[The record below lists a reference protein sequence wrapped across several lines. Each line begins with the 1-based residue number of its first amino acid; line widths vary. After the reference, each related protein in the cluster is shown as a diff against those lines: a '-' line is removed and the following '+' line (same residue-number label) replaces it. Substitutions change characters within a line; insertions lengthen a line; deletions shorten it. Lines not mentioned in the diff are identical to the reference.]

1 MFNFERIAGVLER
14 TMSVGRRMLLIVA
27 FLAFAAGCA
36 TATKQPSLY
45 DTQPDLLTKQY
56 SADQIKAIE
65 QNFNVNPLQYSQQ
78 LGNLMLWQM
87 HQKSPQFALEFAQTP
102 ELNDGINKQ
111 EARAMTSI
119 YNLIKHLKIP
129 IKDLLA
135 F

>member
-56 SADQIKAIE
+56 SADQITTIE
-65 QNFNVNPLQYSQQ
+65 QNFNANPLQYSQQ
-78 LGNLMLWQM
+78 LGNLLLWQM
-87 HQKSPQFALEFAQTP
+87 
-102 ELNDGINKQ
+102 
-111 EARAMTSI
+111 
-119 YNLIKHLKIP
+119 LKM
-129 IKDLLA
+129 KV
-135 F
+135 

>member
-65 QNFNVNPLQYSQQ
+65 QNFNANPLQYSQQ
-78 LGNLMLWQM
+78 LGNLLLWQM
-87 HQKSPQFALEFAQTP
+87 HQKSPQFALEFAQAP

-119 YNLIKHLKIP
+119 YNFITVRLITS
-129 IKDLLA
+129 
-135 F
+135 